1 VTPLMSGQPSGE
13 PSGEPSA
20 VSPGVP
26 SGAALMVRVWFEEGD
41 LRVRLTATD
50 DLEGPARTLGVA
62 GDVDDACDLV
72 RAWLTTVAAAGRG
85 A

>member
-1 VTPLMSGQPSGE
+1 VTPLMSGE
-13 PSGEPSA
+13 PSGEPSGM
-20 VSPGVP
+20 SPGVP
-26 SGAALMVRVWFEEGD
+26 PGAALMVRVWFDEGD

-50 DLEGPARTLGVA
+50 DLESPARTLGVA

-72 RAWLTTVAAAGRG
+72 RTWLTTVAAAGRG

>member
-1 VTPLMSGQPSGE
+1 MTPEAPGE
-13 PSGEPSA
+13 PSE

-26 SGAALMVRVWFEEGD
+26 AGAALVVRVWFDEGD

-50 DLEGPARTLGVA
+50 DLEGPAHSLGVA
-62 GDVDDACDLV
+62 GDVDGACDLV
-72 RAWLTTVAAAGRG
+72 RTWLTAVAAGGRG

>member
-1 VTPLMSGQPSGE
+1 VTPLMSGE
-13 PSGEPSA
+13 PSGEPSG
-20 VSPGVP
+20 VSPAVP
-26 SGAALMVRVWFEEGD
+26 AGAALMVRVWFEEGD

-62 GDVDDACDLV
+62 GDVDGACDLV
-72 RAWLTTVAAAGRG
+72 RTWLSTVAAAGRG

>member
-1 VTPLMSGQPSGE
+1 MTPAVPGE
-13 PSGEPSA
+13 PSE

-26 SGAALMVRVWFEEGD
+26 PGAALVVRVWFDEGD

-50 DLEGPARTLGVA
+50 DLEGPAHSLGVA
-62 GDVDDACDLV
+62 GDVDGACDLV
-72 RAWLTTVAAAGRG
+72 RTWLTAVAAGGRG